1 MTKNFLKNIFL
12 NNISQGLQFG
22 SRWLLTIIL
31 LRVLSIEMFAVFSF
45 IYSIS
50 NILVSVLPFGSQI
63 YLINKSDLSLS
74 GLKELTTSISIII
87 VLFLLAMLVCTVYF
101 LINPSDQS
109 AGLMP
114 LSIFLSLILSL
125 NVIFFSFLKGVGNFS
140 FELKIYSIF
149 SLLILLLAGYLY
161 FIGTLSIF
169 TILSLLILLNSLMTF
184 FVFRFSKTLD
194 IKQLLGLID
203 FKKET
208 IIDGFSKRIFF
219 GLQELVTAS
228 YAQGGMLIL
237 FYIISNKIYGEYR
250 AMLILTAPFGL
261 VNVAVSQVLLSHLK
275 KVSKDK
281 MGKVFRKLHF
291 PFVGLLTVFLIVIY
305 FFGKPIVKL
314 ITGLEYSESIR
325 FSYIGVLLIIFT
337 SFVYAGYEMLLVVI
351 DKQKLRFYVM
361 FFGAVINIL
370 SIVMLLPK
378 YGLEGAILT
387 NVISNI
393 AVFIGMVIITETT
406 LNKLK

>member
-1 MTKNFLKNIFL
+1 MTINFLRNILL

-22 SRWLLTIIL
+22 SRWLLSIVL
-31 LRVLSIEMFAVFSF
+31 LKVLSIEMFAVFSF

-50 NILVSVLPFGSQI
+50 NILVSILPFGSQI

-74 GLKELTTSISIII
+74 GLKELTTSISMII
-87 VLFLLAMLVCTVYF
+87 VLFLLVMFACTAYF
-101 LINPSDQS
+101 LINPSDPS
-109 AGLMP
+109 ARLMP
-114 LSIFLSLILSL
+114 LSIFLSLILSINL
-125 NVIFFSFLKGVGNFS
+125 IFFSFLKGVGNFS

-149 SLLILLLAGYLY
+149 SILLLLLTGYLY

-169 TILSLLILLNSLMTF
+169 TILSLLFLLNSLMTF
-184 FVFRFSKTLD
+184 FVFQFSKTLN
-194 IKQLLGLID
+194 IKELLSLID

-281 MGKVFRKLHF
+281 IGKAFRKLHF
-291 PFVGLLTVFLIVIY
+291 PFVGLLTIFLIVIY
-305 FFGKPIVKL
+305 FLGKPIVKL
-314 ITGLEYSESIR
+314 ITGLEYTESIR
-325 FSYIGVLLIIFT
+325 QCYIGVLVIIFS
-337 SFVYAGYEMLLVVI
+337 SFIYAGYEMLLVVA

-361 FFGAVINIL
+361 SFGAFINIL
-370 SIVMLLPK
+370 SIVLLLPR

-387 NVISNI
+387 NVISNT
-393 AVFIGMVIITETT
+393 VVLIGMVIITEKT
-406 LNKLK
+406 LNKLA